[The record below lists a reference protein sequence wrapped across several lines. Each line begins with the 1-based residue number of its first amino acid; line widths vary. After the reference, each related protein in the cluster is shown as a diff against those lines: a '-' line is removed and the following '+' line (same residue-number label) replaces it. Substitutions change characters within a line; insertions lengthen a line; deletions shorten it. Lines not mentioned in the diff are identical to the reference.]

1 MTSAAE
7 FALVKI
13 AVGEYVVGDFAGML
27 ALADP
32 MIRWDDR
39 AIDPVA
45 DLVVGREEV
54 LAHLGSWIDEWQE
67 WEAEIEDVRGF
78 EGRIVA
84 VYTERGLE
92 ATVGIEREEHRAAV
106 ITVERGAI
114 TGWTRYLSE
123 GEAMRAARSSG
134 DGATRRF

>member
-1 MTSAAE
+1 VTTAAE

-13 AVGEYVVGDFAGML
+13 AVGEYVIGDFAGML

-54 LAHLGSWIDEWQE
+54 LGHLGEWIDEWEE
-67 WEAEIEDVRGF
+67 WGAELVDVRAF
-78 EGRIVA
+78 DNRVVS
-84 VYTERGLE
+84 VYIERGVE
-92 ATVGIEREEHRAAV
+92 AKAGIEREEHRAAV
-106 ITVERGAI
+106 ITVERGSI

-123 GEAMRAARSSG
+123 GEAMRAARNTG

>member
-1 MTSAAE
+1 
-7 FALVKI
+7 
-13 AVGEYVVGDFAGML
+13 ML

-67 WEAEIEDVRGF
+67 WDAELVDLRGF
-78 EGRIVA
+78 EGRVVA
-84 VYTERGLE
+84 VYIERGFE
-92 ATVGIEREEHRAAV
+92 TDAGIEREEHRAAV
-106 ITVERGAI
+106 ISVERNAI
-114 TGWTRYLSE
+114 VGWTRYLSE